1 MWIMARIPGDPAEIV
16 AGDTVDRYVLMCHGH
31 DGSLALRAG
40 FNPVRVVCQNTLSL
54 ALDSGD
60 GMVCLRHTSGL
71 PAGLARL
78 RKVIS
83 EQIGIFNGTTD
94 AWRLLAARSCSDID
108 FDAYALRLFALARGE
123 GDDAVR
129 VIEPD
134 ATVGRR
140 LLEDVRPLFEAGVG
154 NDRKG
159 VRGTWW
165 AAYNAVTE
173 WLTHHRGSTA
183 GTERE
188 QAERRFDSLHL
199 GPGRR
204 LGVRALMLALDA
216 ARRGLGQ
223 GAARPSAGAACRGI
237 PAERALAKGIAAR
250 ARAEKAQARQATRDA
265 ALRTRAEAKAAAASA
280 ATWKNRWSATK
291 SGAGSMASSMSG
303 VGMGPGVEWAAKA
316 GAIIGAAVIAAL
328 SAGVGSAVFGGIN
341 DNIKQEQFRGQTAT
355 ALQLFDFNAVDQQG
369 QQVSAADQFAEN
381 LSNAK
386 WYQQELVRIADASPG
401 DQEQVGDLSNAAPII
416 ALAHRIQVNVPE
428 DFWTQTIVPP
438 AAVCAAITKP
448 V

>member
-1 MWIMARIPGDPAEIV
+1 MDVAKMTADVQTMFSVGERPWHGLGHVLDTAPSCADAIKLAGLDWRVDLCPMFTTIPGVDMQVPIPAQRAVVRADNRAILGVVGEGFAPLQNADAFAFFEPLVAEGLLSLETAGALREGRRVWIMARIPGDPAEIV

-83 EQIGIFNGTTD
+83 EQIGIFNGTAD
-94 AWRLLAARSCSDID
+94 AWRLLAARSCSDLD
-108 FDAYALRLFALARGE
+108 FAAYALRLFALARGE

-140 LLEDVRPLFEAGVG
+140 LLDDVRPLFEAGVG

-183 GTERE
+183 GTLRE

-216 ARRGLGQ
+216 AHDAP
-223 GAARPSAGAACRGI
+223 AADLPLML
-237 PAERALAKGIAAR
+237 PAPDT
-250 ARAEKAQARQATRDA
+250 AEIDA
-265 ALRTRAEAKAAAASA
+265 A
-280 ATWKNRWSATK
+280 
-291 SGAGSMASSMSG
+291 
-303 VGMGPGVEWAAKA
+303 P
-316 GAIIGAAVIAAL
+316 
-328 SAGVGSAVFGGIN
+328 
-341 DNIKQEQFRGQTAT
+341 
-355 ALQLFDFNAVDQQG
+355 
-369 QQVSAADQFAEN
+369 AADP
-381 LSNAK
+381 LP
-386 WYQQELVRIADASPG
+386 AS
-401 DQEQVGDLSNAAPII
+401 DLG
-416 ALAHRIQVNVPE
+416 
-428 DFWTQTIVPP
+428 
-438 AAVCAAITKP
+438 
-448 V
+448 